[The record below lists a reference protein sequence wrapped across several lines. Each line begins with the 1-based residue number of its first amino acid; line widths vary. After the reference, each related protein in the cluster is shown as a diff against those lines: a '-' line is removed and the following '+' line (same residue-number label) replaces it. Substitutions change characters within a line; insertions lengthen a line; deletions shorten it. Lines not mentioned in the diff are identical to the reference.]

1 MHTSKGDVFGAQSRA
16 NVRTSGWA
24 GESVQATAME
34 TTRVQHKDKVR
45 EFGLVIP
52 SERECE

>member
-1 MHTSKGDVFGAQSRA
+1 MHTSMGDVFGAQSRA

-24 GESVQATAME
+24 GERVQATEME
-34 TTRVQHKDKVR
+34 TTKVQHKDKVR

-52 SERECE
+52 TERE

>member
-1 MHTSKGDVFGAQSRA
+1 MHTSGGDVFGAQSRA

-24 GESVQATAME
+24 DERVQATAVE
-34 TTRVQHKDKVR
+34 TTKVQHEDKVM

-52 SERECE
+52 TERE

>member
-1 MHTSKGDVFGAQSRA
+1 MHTSMGDVFGAQSRA

-24 GESVQATAME
+24 DERVLAKTME
-34 TTRVQHKDKVR
+34 TTKVQHKGQVR

-52 SERECE
+52 TEGE